1 MELENLIL
9 QALDR
14 DTIAKTVAGILA
26 PQIAN
31 AIASNTTE
39 RPLTREEAAMYL
51 QISLPTLHDWVNRN
65 IIKAHK
71 IEGRTYFL
79 QSELLAAIKK
89 A

>member
-1 MELENLIL
+1 MQLENLIL

-14 DTIAKTVAGILA
+14 DAIAKTVAGILA

-31 AIASNTTE
+31 AIASNTPE
-39 RPLTREEAAMYL
+39 KPLTREEAALYL
-51 QISLPTLHDWVNRN
+51 QISLPTLHDWVNRGL
-65 IIKAHK
+65 IKAHK

-79 QSELLAAIKK
+79 QSELLEVIKK